1 MEYDMPKGIPV
12 YTDIIKSITKI
23 MDDVY
28 KPLSDI
34 KPLDDV
40 CKSLSDI
47 YKPLDD
53 IMVKQLDS
61 IHNSIHNAV
70 EPYTN
75 MVKQLEK
82 SINKLKTYYL
92 DIESEYG
99 QDEASI
105 IFSIASTQT
114 LVHLGII
121 KDEFDIESLAKN
133 PRLRKAILQLLP
145 PSETVEL
152 KKEFSLNFGNLEKI
166 ERDYKQLLSE
176 QLSSGLTLQQHIDK
190 VRNWF
195 SSLTGENLGNW
206 IKLFAYVKAVKKFA
220 ETEAGKEATG
230 FITTRRGKYSFSVI
244 PNKNFF
250 SCFIRPDRNTGQY
263 TTKAKDKFLKWLY
276 DNQDTIDF
284 PVIHNE
290 QVWSVPIKIYQYA
303 ENVETKQLFFT
314 VDTSIIADE
323 FSDYMGIDVREIDF
337 IGEIWENL
345 SADNPQF
352 KILRLNNFL
361 DIPLKLYLTLK
372 HIYNRGGNYINKN
385 RHFTGNTQRLTAE
398 NLDTHLGGLSDR
410 VIKHLV
416 SRGKI
421 KTGTIGKMPQTI
433 KSLILETTFTIAVQR
448 KWLLTM
454 PKMENGLY
462 IFNINAGYF
471 DPKKTAQLLKG
482 KDTLP

>member
-1 MEYDMPKGIPV
+1 MEYDMPKGIHE
-12 YTDIIKSITKI
+12 YTDIVKSITKI
-23 MDDVY
+23 IDDFY
-28 KPLSDI
+28 KPLNDTI
-34 KPLDDV
+34 
-40 CKSLSDI
+40 
-47 YKPLDD
+47 
-53 IMVKQLDS
+53 
-61 IHNSIHNAV
+61 NNAI
-70 EPYTN
+70 EPYKN
-75 MVKQLEK
+75 LEK
-82 SINKLKTYYL
+82 SINRLKTYYL
-92 DIESEYG
+92 DIKSEYG

-105 IFSIASTQT
+105 LFSIASTQA

-133 PRLRKAILQLLP
+133 PRLQKAILQLLP
-145 PSETVEL
+145 SQKTVEL

-176 QLSSGLTLQQHIDK
+176 KLSSGLTLQQHIDK

-195 SSLTGENLGNW
+195 NSLTGENLGNW
-206 IKLFAYVKAVKKFA
+206 IKLFAYVKAVKEFA
-220 ETEAGKEATG
+220 ETEAGREEAG
-230 FITTRRGKYSFSVI
+230 FITTRKGKYSFSVI

-284 PVIHNE
+284 PVIYNE

-323 FSDYMGIDVREIDF
+323 FSDYMGIDVREIDL

-345 SADNPQF
+345 AADNPQF
-352 KILRLNNFL
+352 KTLRLNNFL

-372 HIYNRGGNYINKN
+372 HTYNRRGNYINKD

-410 VIKHLV
+410 VTKHLV
-416 SRGKI
+416 SRRMTR
-421 KTGTIGKMPQTI
+421 TGTIGKMPYTI

-471 DPKKTAQLLKG
+471 DPQKTAQLLNS
-482 KDTLP
+482 KDLP